1 MQDLNFEAKERAA
14 GLKAAVSLRAAYR
27 TQINSTF
34 NRGKSGK
41 LEKSTFTPRYREGR
55 LDRIV
60 LSTPHYSFKNHFG
73 STKKGETKTH
83 SRNGKPVR
91 GHSKNRDYKAHNHIA
106 LAFKSTNAL
115 EQLAT
120 DLGENRIVLITSQI
134 QF

>member
-1 MQDLNFEAKERAA
+1 MQDANFEAKERAA
-14 GLKAAVSLRAAYR
+14 ALKAAAGLRAAYR
-27 TQINSTF
+27 TQIKSTF

-41 LEKSTFTPRYREGR
+41 LEKSTFTPRFRDGR
-55 LDRIV
+55 LDRLV
-60 LSTPHYSFKNHFG
+60 LVSPHYSFKNHFG
-73 STKKGETKTH
+73 STKKGTTPAH
-83 SRNGKPVR
+83 SRNGHPVKA
-91 GHSKNRDYKAHNHIA
+91 HTKNRNYNAFNHIA